1 MHVYLSF
8 MKKIAILL
16 PFVFLLLALL
26 TGCQK
31 NPSLESNSSSTVDS
45 PNQSGSSL
53 PSQPIGPSQAAEPAA
68 LPMITADM
76 LGLEGMDK
84 ALFDGAVAFLGRQ
97 TNDPEKMTIPY
108 IGIFGQ
114 YESDGK
120 INLIC
125 HVGLKHFAYNDDR
138 TALIFDGAII
148 AYGKAVLTKED
159 DGAYTCISFTL
170 AGDGAAEV
178 KDLKEFCG
186 PLTELPDEIY
196 AGLDYTSTFPS
207 HREMETLY
215 AQATGLTIQ

>member
-114 YESDGK
+114 Y
-120 INLIC
+120 
-125 HVGLKHFAYNDDR
+125 
-138 TALIFDGAII
+138 
-148 AYGKAVLTKED
+148 
-159 DGAYTCISFTL
+159 
-170 AGDGAAEV
+170 
-178 KDLKEFCG
+178 
-186 PLTELPDEIY
+186 
-196 AGLDYTSTFPS
+196 
-207 HREMETLY
+207 
-215 AQATGLTIQ
+215 